1 MQPQQQRARSKGIN
15 NSTTGLFGLVQI
27 CTLPRLAPLAC
38 LCNPAFSY
46 NVRVRTSHSY
56 ATSCPQ
62 EDSWR
67 LTASQRHLQQS
78 STFPNGR
85 WLIVLKIIQPE
96 LAMYRTFLT
105 PTSQDKKS
113 TTAANIL
120 YCTNTLKRAVLK
132 NNGST
137 KIYRCKNNP
146 LETSLILMPRRPNQV
161 SLFLYFL
168 VVIFDLLQNWNKNK
182 LLIKNYLEHQI
193 PCNKK
198 VNNCKPCHVSEK
210 QRNYLVINL
219 IMEHWSKWC
228 HPLTPV
234 TLSLLGNSCR

>member
-168 VVIFDLLQNWNKNK
+168 VVIFDLLQN
-182 LLIKNYLEHQI
+182 
-193 PCNKK
+193 
-198 VNNCKPCHVSEK
+198 
-210 QRNYLVINL
+210 
-219 IMEHWSKWC
+219 
-228 HPLTPV
+228 
-234 TLSLLGNSCR
+234 

>member
-1 MQPQQQRARSKGIN
+1 MPHPASRKILGGLLPLSAACGSPLCSSKW
-15 NSTTGLFGLVQI
+15 
-27 CTLPRLAPLAC
+27 PLAHEMII
-38 LCNPAFSY
+38 L
-46 NVRVRTSHSY
+46 RIT
-56 ATSCPQ
+56 
-62 EDSWR
+62 
-67 LTASQRHLQQS
+67 QQ
-78 STFPNGR
+78 
-85 WLIVLKIIQPE
+85 E
-96 LAMYRTFLT
+96 LARYRTFLT
-105 PTSQDKKS
+105 ATSQDKS
-113 TTAANIL
+113 MSAANML
-120 YCTNTLKRAVLK
+120 YCTNTRKRAVPK

-137 KIYRCKNNP
+137 RIYHCKNNP
-146 LETSLILMPRRPNQV
+146 LETSLILMPCRPNQI

-234 TLSLLGNSCR
+234 TLSLLGNSCW